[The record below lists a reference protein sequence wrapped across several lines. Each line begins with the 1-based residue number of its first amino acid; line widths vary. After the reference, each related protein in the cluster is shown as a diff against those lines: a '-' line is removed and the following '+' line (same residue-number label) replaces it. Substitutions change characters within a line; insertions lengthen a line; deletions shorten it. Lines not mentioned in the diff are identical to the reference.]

1 MVTYNEALTGKKPP
15 GKEPN
20 GRIAGTFK
28 IQKSVDEKRL
38 AFGWASVA
46 ATAAGDTVTDYYED
60 IIEPDELEQA
70 AYNFVQF
77 YREGGEM
84 HERGPERI
92 ERAGA
97 DIAEDD
103 AENPH
108 HKADAQG
115 AGFTAGRGRCHDV
128 RNVPVEPQGIRWT
141 RRRPQGPPPGAS
153 PDRARPIPRPPLK
166 FLCAP
171 ASRAVAAMECT
182 RTRSWSC

>member
-1 MVTYNEALTGKKPP
+1 MFTFNEALGKKPP
-15 GKEPN
+15 GKEPS

-84 HERGPERI
+84 HERGGCAVLVESVI
-92 ERAGA
+92 
-97 DIAEDD
+97 
-103 AENPH
+103 
-108 HKADAQG
+108 
-115 AGFTAGRGRCHDV
+115 FTK
-128 RNVPVEPQGIRWT
+128 EKW
-141 RRRPQGPPPGAS
+141 
-153 PDRARPIPRPPLK
+153 PLW
-166 FLCAP
+166 
-171 ASRAVAAMECT
+171 ASRKALSRKAGGSAL
-182 RTRSWSC
+182 R

>member
-1 MVTYNEALTGKKPP
+1 MVTFNEALTGKKPP

-84 HERGPERI
+84 HERGGCAVLVESVIFTKEKMAAMGIPDGVVPEGWWIGFKVTDDALAPRPERKKI
-92 ERAGA
+92 GVANVNDRIQLNFGREYGLKIDSQPGEGTRCTLTLPELYA
-97 DIAEDD
+97 D
-103 AENPH
+103 
-108 HKADAQG
+108 
-115 AGFTAGRGRCHDV
+115 
-128 RNVPVEPQGIRWT
+128 
-141 RRRPQGPPPGAS
+141 S
-153 PDRARPIPRPPLK
+153 L
-166 FLCAP
+166 
-171 ASRAVAAMECT
+171 S
-182 RTRSWSC
+182 

>member
-1 MVTYNEALTGKKPP
+1 MVTFNEALTGKKPP

-84 HERGPERI
+84 HKRGGCAVLVESVI
-92 ERAGA
+92 
-97 DIAEDD
+97 
-103 AENPH
+103 
-108 HKADAQG
+108 
-115 AGFTAGRGRCHDV
+115 FTK
-128 RNVPVEPQGIRWT
+128 E
-141 RRRPQGPPPGAS
+141 
-153 PDRARPIPRPPLK
+153 K
-166 FLCAP
+166 M
-171 ASRAVAAMECT
+171 AAMGIPEGVVPEGWWIGFKVT
-182 RTRSWSC
+182 DDEVWEKVKDGTYPMFSIEGEAVREEVDDEEPEN

>member
-1 MVTYNEALTGKKPP
+1 MVTFNEALTGKKPP

-84 HERGPERI
+84 HERGGSPSSRRAWI
-92 ERAGA
+92 E
-97 DIAEDD
+97 I
-103 AENPH
+103 
-108 HKADAQG
+108 
-115 AGFTAGRGRCHDV
+115 
-128 RNVPVEPQGIRWT
+128 
-141 RRRPQGPPPGAS
+141 
-153 PDRARPIPRPPLK
+153 
-166 FLCAP
+166 
-171 ASRAVAAMECT
+171 
-182 RTRSWSC
+182 